1 MNSSYPWN
9 SSNISKLLV
18 IIFSL
23 YSKNLH
29 RTLVVISVCSK
40 MASRKISLQNR
51 AYSTLS
57 DCKKDKLYAT
67 CFHHSMPFVYLLFA
81 INRQADATSTWK
93 CSSISNEARSIRNA
107 IDTVRYKM
115 IEVQ

>member
-40 MASRKISLQNR
+40 MASRKIGLQNR

-57 DCKKDKLYAT
+57 DFKKRPET
-67 CFHHSMPFVYLLFA
+67 ISHLFSSS
-81 INRQADATSTWK
+81 QADCIYIVCDKQTSRCNK
-93 CSSISNEARSIRNA
+93 
-107 IDTVRYKM
+107 YM
-115 IEVQ
+115 EVQQYQ